1 MQNQAENGKK
11 YTGWAV
17 YHASNRPTW
26 QYKKAGGVFYYRSIK
41 NLKAKEVTNGSSTM
55 QSSTRD
61 IIFKHSIVF
70 LLDSLN
76 LSEADWLKME
86 ERRASHRAVCVLEKC
101 LYFFN

>member
-41 NLKAKEVTNGSSTM
+41 NLKAKEVTNGSYGRQKVAQTS
-55 QSSTRD
+55 
-61 IIFKHSIVF
+61 
-70 LLDSLN
+70 
-76 LSEADWLKME
+76 
-86 ERRASHRAVCVLEKC
+86 
-101 LYFFN
+101 